1 MTTILLYGLIYLAV
15 IAFVVGCV
23 IRAVQYARMP
33 IHLRWEL
40 YPVPHE
46 EARRVEH
53 GGSYFEEVDWW
64 EKPSR
69 FNLAGEIGVMVPEML
84 FLKGLW
90 EYNRKL
96 WSRSFPFHFGLYLLI
111 GCTALLVPATLVSL
125 VQPTWM
131 AGSLAAAWLGL
142 CKALGLVGS
151 VLVILGSLGL
161 LSRRLTDE
169 DMKNYTTPGD
179 IFNLLFFIVT
189 CILLLA
195 GYLLSGQQF
204 PGMLAFTQGLLTF
217 SPSVQVP
224 GLLAAGMI
232 CAALLAAYIPYTHM
246 SHFIAKYFTYHSVRW
261 DDRVNVRG
269 GELAKK
275 LAEYLTYRPTWSAPH
290 MGADGTKTWADVA
303 MANPAMETKKK

>member
-1 MTTILLYGLIYLAV
+1 LIYLAV

-33 IHLRWEL
+33 VHLRWEL

-64 EKPSR
+64 TKPTH
-69 FNLAGEIGVMVPEML
+69 FNLAGEMSFMVPEML

-96 WSRSFPFHFGLYLLI
+96 WSRSFPFHFGLYLVI
-111 GCTALLVPATLVSL
+111 GSVALLLVATLVSL

-131 AGSLAAAWLGL
+131 AGSLAAGWLGL
-142 CKALGLVGS
+142 CRVVGLVGS
-151 VLVILGSLGL
+151 ILVILGSLGL
-161 LSRRLTDE
+161 LGRRLTDE
-169 DMKNYTTPGD
+169 NMKNFTTPGD
-179 IFNLLFFIVT
+179 IFNLLFFTVT
-189 CILLLA
+189 CTLLLA
-195 GYLLSGQQF
+195 GYLFGGQQF
-204 PGMLAFTQGLLTF
+204 PGMLAFTRGLLTF
-217 SPSVQVP
+217 SPAVQVP

-232 CAALLAAYIPYTHM
+232 CGALLAAYIPYTHM

-261 DDRVNVRG
+261 DDRVNIRG
-269 GELAKK
+269 GELARRI
-275 LAEYLTYRPTWSAPH
+275 AEYLTYRPTWSAPH
-290 MGADGTKTWADVA
+290 MGADGVKTWADVA
-303 MANPAMETKKK
+303 TAKPALGTKK

>member
-1 MTTILLYGLIYLAV
+1 MTTIFLYVLIYLALV
-15 IAFVVGCV
+15 LFVVGCV

-33 IHLRWEL
+33 VHLRWEL

-53 GGSYFEEVDWW
+53 GGSYFEDVNWW
-64 EKPSR
+64 EKPTH
-69 FNLAGEIGVMVPEML
+69 FNLAGEIRFMVPEML

-90 EYNRKL
+90 EFNRKL

-111 GCTALLVPATLVSL
+111 GSAALLVAATLVSL
-125 VQPTWM
+125 VLPASI
-131 AGSLAAAWLGL
+131 AGPLATACLGL
-142 CKALGLVGS
+142 GKVVGLAGAI
-151 VLVILGSLGL
+151 LVILGSLGL
-161 LSRRLTDE
+161 LRRRLTDD

-179 IFNLLFFIVT
+179 IFNLLFFTVT
-189 CILLLA
+189 CTLLLA
-195 GYLLSGQQF
+195 GYVFSGQQF
-204 PGMLAFTQGLLTF
+204 PGMLAFTRGLLTF
-217 SPSVQVP
+217 SSSVQVP
-224 GLLAAGMI
+224 GVLAAGMI
-232 CAALLAAYIPYTHM
+232 CAALLVAYIPYTHM

-290 MGADGTKTWADVA
+290 IGADGVKTWADVA
-303 MANPAMETKKK
+303 TANPALEKKQ

>member
-1 MTTILLYGLIYLAV
+1 MTTIFLYGLIYLAL
-15 IAFVVGCV
+15 ITFVVGCV

-64 EKPSR
+64 EKPTH
-69 FNLAGEIGVMVPEML
+69 FNLAGEMRVMVPEML

-111 GCTALLVPATLVSL
+111 GGATLLVAATLVSL
-125 VQPTWM
+125 VLPVSI
-131 AGSLAAAWLGL
+131 AGPLATLCLGL
-142 CKALGLVGS
+142 GKVVGLVGFI
-151 VLVILGSLGL
+151 LVIVGSLGL

-169 DMKNYTTPGD
+169 DMKNYTTPAD
-179 IFNLLFFIVT
+179 IFNLLFFTVT
-189 CILLLA
+189 CILLLV
-195 GYLLSGQQF
+195 GYMFSGQQF
-204 PGMLAFTQGLLTF
+204 PGMLAFTRGLLTF

-232 CAALLAAYIPYTHM
+232 CAALLVAYIPYTHM

-261 DDRVNVRG
+261 DDRVNIRG

-275 LAEYLTYRPTWSAPH
+275 IAEYLTYRPTWSAPH
-290 MGADGTKTWADVA
+290 IGADGVKTWADVA
-303 MANPAMETKKK
+303 TANPALGTKK

>member
-33 IHLRWEL
+33 VHLRWEL

-64 EKPSR
+64 TKPTH
-69 FNLAGEIGVMVPEML
+69 FNLAGEMSFMVPEML

-96 WSRSFPFHFGLYLLI
+96 WSRSFPFHFGLYLVI
-111 GCTALLVPATLVSL
+111 GSVALLLVATLVSL

-131 AGSLAAAWLGL
+131 AGSLAAGWLGL
-142 CKALGLVGS
+142 CRVVGLVGS
-151 VLVILGSLGL
+151 ILVILGSLGL
-161 LSRRLTDE
+161 LGRRLTDE
-169 DMKNYTTPGD
+169 NMKNFTTPGD
-179 IFNLLFFIVT
+179 IFNLLFFTVT
-189 CILLLA
+189 CTLLLA
-195 GYLLSGQQF
+195 GYLFGGQQF
-204 PGMLAFTQGLLTF
+204 PGMLAFTRGLLTF
-217 SPSVQVP
+217 SPAVQVP

-232 CAALLAAYIPYTHM
+232 CGALLAAYIPYTHM

-261 DDRVNVRG
+261 DDRVNIRG
-269 GELAKK
+269 GELARRI
-275 LAEYLTYRPTWSAPH
+275 AEYLTYRPTWSAPH
-290 MGADGTKTWADVA
+290 MGADGVKTWADVA
-303 MANPAMETKKK
+303 TAKPALGTKK